1 LAQDRT
7 QHAAHV
13 TGPPG
18 AFVEGTEQV
27 HNTPNPEPQSLEPRT
42 HNERGTPVAEKFDLV
57 IIGGGNAGYI
67 PAIRAS
73 QLGMKV
79 ALIEKREGGHLGG
92 TCLNVGCIP
101 TKALLH
107 TAHLLH
113 DAKNGEAFGVK
124 TGEIEFDYPQAAKR
138 REQVV
143 TQLRRGVQGLMKK
156 NKVTVYSGVGSFI
169 EPKKIKVENG
179 EGSEEL
185 EAGKVLISTGSA
197 VNTLP
202 GLEFDGE
209 KVISSDDIVTNNEW
223 YPKSVIILGSGAVGV
238 EFASMYKDF
247 GTEVTIVEIL
257 DRLVPLEDPEISEAL
272 RKDFENRGINV
283 MTGTKADPQSLEKT
297 DSGVKIKIASA
308 DAGEKEATE
317 GEGGSYGGEDPPT
330 GDASEASGDTL
341 EAEALLV
348 AVGRKT
354 VTEDLNLDV
363 TDVEVNERGIIQ
375 VDGYGQTAAEGIY
388 AAGDVVGGYWLAHE
402 AGHEGIIAAEHMA
415 GKDPMP
421 MDRSLVPRVTYC
433 RPEIASFGLT
443 KAQAEEEGYEA
454 KEAKFPFQAI
464 GKALIEGEPNGFF
477 KIVTDAETDMIL
489 GMHAI
494 GPKVT
499 DLITEGVFAKLV
511 EGTPEEISMTIHPHP
526 SLSEVV
532 GEAAMA
538 AEGHPIHF

>member
-1 LAQDRT
+1 
-7 QHAAHV
+7 
-13 TGPPG
+13 
-18 AFVEGTEQV
+18 
-27 HNTPNPEPQSLEPRT
+27 
-42 HNERGTPVAEKFDLV
+42 VAEQFDLV

-73 QLGMKV
+73 QLGMSV

-101 TKALLH
+101 TKALLQ

-113 DAKNGEAFGVK
+113 DAKNGEEYGVMV
-124 TGEIEFDYPQAAKR
+124 GEVEFDYPQAAKR

-156 NKVTVYSGVGSFI
+156 NKVTVYNGVGSFV
-169 EPKKIKVENG
+169 EPKKIKVETADG
-179 EGSEEL
+179 EEEL
-185 EAGKVLISTGSA
+185 EAENVLISTGSA

-209 KVISSDDIVTNNEW
+209 KVISSDDIVTNNGS
-223 YPKSVIILGSGAVGV
+223 YPESVIILGSGAVGV
-238 EFASMYKDF
+238 EFASMYNDF

-257 DRLVPLEDPEISEAL
+257 DRLVPLEDPEISDAL
-272 RKDFENRGINV
+272 KKEFEGRGITV
-283 MTGTKADPQSLEKT
+283 LTSTKADPESLEKT
-297 DSGVKIKIASA
+297 DDGVKISIASA
-308 DAGEKEATE
+308 ESGEQEETE
-317 GEGGSYGGEDPPT
+317 GEGGGYGGEDPPT
-330 GDASEASGDTL
+330 GEVDGGETL

-363 TDVEVNERGIIQ
+363 TEVELNDRGIIQ
-375 VDGYGQTAAEGIY
+375 VDGYGRTAEEGVY
-388 AAGDVVGGYWLAHE
+388 AAGDVVGGFWLAHE
-402 AGHEGIIAAEHMA
+402 AGHEGIIAVEHMA
-415 GKDPMP
+415 GEDPMP
-421 MDRSLVPRVTYC
+421 KDRNLVPRVTFC
-433 RPEIASFGLT
+433 RPEVASFGLT

-454 KEAKFPFQAI
+454 NETKFPFRAI
-464 GKALIEGEPNGFF
+464 GKALIEGESNGFF
-477 KIVTDAETDMIL
+477 KIVTDAETDLIL

-511 EGTPEEISMTIHPHP
+511 EGTPEEIGMTMHPHP

>member
-1 LAQDRT
+1 M
-7 QHAAHV
+7 
-13 TGPPG
+13 
-18 AFVEGTEQV
+18 
-27 HNTPNPEPQSLEPRT
+27 
-42 HNERGTPVAEKFDLV
+42 AEEFDLV
-57 IIGGGNAGYI
+57 IIGGGNGGYI

-73 QLGMKV
+73 QLGMSV

-92 TCLNVGCIP
+92 TCLNLGCIP

-107 TAHLLH
+107 TATLLH
-113 DAKNGEAFGVK
+113 DAKNGEEYGVK
-124 TGEIEFDYPQAAKR
+124 VGEVEFDYPQAAKR

-156 NKVTVYSGVGSFI
+156 NKVTVYNGVGSFI
-169 EPKKIKVENG
+169 EPKKIKVETEDG
-179 EGSEEL
+179 EEEL
-185 EAGKVLISTGSA
+185 EAQNVLVSTGSA

-209 KVISSDDIVTNNEW
+209 KVISSDDIVTNDEN
-223 YPKSVIILGSGAVGV
+223 YPESVIILGSGAVGV
-238 EFASMYKDF
+238 EFASMYNDF

-272 RKDFENRGINV
+272 KKEFENRGITV
-283 MTGTKADPQSLEKT
+283 LTSTQADPESLEKT
-297 DSGVKIKIASA
+297 DEGVKIQIASA
-308 DAGEKEATE
+308 GSGEQEETE
-317 GEGGSYGGEDPPT
+317 GEGGGYGGEDPPT
-330 GDASEASGDTL
+330 GEADEGETL

-354 VTEDLNLDV
+354 VIEDLNLDV
-363 TDVEVNERGIIQ
+363 TDVEVGDRGIIQ
-375 VDGYGQTAAEGIY
+375 VDEYGRTAEDGVY
-388 AAGDVVGGYWLAHE
+388 AAGDVVGGFWLAHE
-402 AGHEGIIAAEHMA
+402 AGHEGIIAVEHMA
-415 GKDPMP
+415 GENPLPKD
-421 MDRSLVPRVTYC
+421 RNLVPRVTFC
-433 RPEIASFGLT
+433 RPEVASFGLN
-443 KAQAEEEGYEA
+443 KAEAEEEGYEVN
-454 KEAKFPFQAI
+454 ETKFPFRAI

-477 KIVTDAETDMIL
+477 KIVTDAETDLIL

-511 EGTPEEISMTIHPHP
+511 EGTPEEIGMTMHPHP

-538 AEGHPIHF
+538 VEGHPIHF

>member
-1 LAQDRT
+1 
-7 QHAAHV
+7 
-13 TGPPG
+13 
-18 AFVEGTEQV
+18 
-27 HNTPNPEPQSLEPRT
+27 
-42 HNERGTPVAEKFDLV
+42 VAEQFDLA

-73 QLGMKV
+73 QLGMSV

-101 TKALLH
+101 TKALLQ

-113 DAKNGEAFGVK
+113 DAKNGEEYGVK
-124 TGEIEFDYPQAAKR
+124 VGEVKFDYPQAAKR

-156 NKVTVYSGVGSFI
+156 NKVTVYNGVGSFV
-169 EPKKIKVENG
+169 EPKKIKVETDDG
-179 EGSEEL
+179 EEEL
-185 EAGKVLISTGSA
+185 EAENVLISTGSA

-209 KVISSDDIVTNNEW
+209 KVISSDDIVTNDES
-223 YPKSVIILGSGAVGV
+223 YPESVIILGSGAVGV
-238 EFASMYKDF
+238 EFASMYNDF

-272 RKDFENRGINV
+272 KKEFENRGITV
-283 MTGTKADPQSLEKT
+283 LTSTKADPESLEKT
-297 DSGVKIKIASA
+297 DDGVKIEIASA
-308 DAGEKEATE
+308 ESGEQEETE
-317 GEGGSYGGEDPPT
+317 GEGGGYGGEDPPT
-330 GDASEASGDTL
+330 GEADDGEIL

-348 AVGRKT
+348 AVGRRT

-363 TDVEVNERGIIQ
+363 TEVELNDRGIIQ
-375 VDGYGQTAAEGIY
+375 VDEYGRTAEDGVY
-388 AAGDVVGGYWLAHE
+388 AAGDVVGGFWLAHE
-402 AGHEGIIAAEHMA
+402 AGHEGIVAVEHMA
-415 GKDPMP
+415 GENPMP
-421 MDRSLVPRVTYC
+421 KDRNLVPRVTFC
-433 RPEIASFGLT
+433 RPEVASFGLT
-443 KAQAEEEGYEA
+443 KAQAEEEGYEVN
-454 KEAKFPFQAI
+454 ETKFPFRAI

-477 KIVTDAETDMIL
+477 KIVTDAETDLIL

-511 EGTPEEISMTIHPHP
+511 EGTPEEIGMTMHPHP

-538 AEGHPIHF
+538 VEGHPIHF